1 MIHTGDNE
9 YFCGTRYCYGG
20 LQDIGLLKRW
30 TWPVPPIHEAATAQC
45 LHSLAVS
52 AKHGVPG
59 RLRGQ
64 RFRCILGLSKNE
76 PQDSN
81 FHVEKGDQ
89 ASSVGVRM
97 LPLPPVSTSQLVIL
111 DVWLTW

>member
-1 MIHTGDNE
+1 MIHTGDNG
-9 YFCGTRYCYGG
+9 YFCGTRDCYGG

-59 RLRGQ
+59 RGARDFDVFWVCPKMG
-64 RFRCILGLSKNE
+64 

-97 LPLPPVSTSQLVIL
+97 LPLPPVSASQLVIL